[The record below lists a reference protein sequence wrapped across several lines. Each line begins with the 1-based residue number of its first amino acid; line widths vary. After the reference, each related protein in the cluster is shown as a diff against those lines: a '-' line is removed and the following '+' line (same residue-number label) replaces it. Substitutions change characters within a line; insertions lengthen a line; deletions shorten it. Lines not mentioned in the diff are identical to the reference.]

1 MLRDLLL
8 GEPAPWTQ
16 LTRAVAEL
24 AQAQEKSEERLATL
38 TSAVHELQVAVAS
51 LAEAQRRTEERL
63 EPLAEAQR
71 RTEEWL
77 NLLGQRMA
85 ELAEAQR
92 RTEERLEAL
101 AEAQRRTEERLN
113 LFEQR
118 MAELAEAQRQTEL
131 RLGRLARQVEILTG
145 EVGKLKG
152 SDLERRYRER
162 APAYFAR
169 LLRRVHALTS
179 EELAEMIDDAE
190 EKGRISEEER
200 EDLLGTDVVVYR
212 LSREDSK
219 ETYLAVEVSG
229 RIAPKDVERAVRRAA
244 LIEKLTKK
252 EPCPWLRGKS

>member
-1 MLRDLLL
+1 
-8 GEPAPWTQ
+8 
-16 LTRAVAEL
+16 
-24 AQAQEKSEERLATL
+24 
-38 TSAVHELQVAVAS
+38 
-51 LAEAQRRTEERL
+51 
-63 EPLAEAQR
+63 
-71 RTEEWL
+71 
-77 NLLGQRMA
+77 MA